1 MKRNRQLVFYT
12 TDEIYTEILEIKN
25 KTDVPVSLI
34 LHSMIKK
41 VLEERGLKDV

>member
-12 TDEIYTEILEIKN
+12 TEAIYTKILEIK
-25 KTDVPVSLI
+25 KDTDVPISLI

-41 VLEERGLKDV
+41 VLEEREKDV